1 MTQDDKVSGFKPL
14 AAEDLMTKEFQPP
27 RWVIPNLVPDGL
39 TLLCGPPK
47 IGKSWMALDWAI
59 AVVTGGHALGRLSVE
74 QGEVLYLA
82 LEDSDRRMQKRLGK
96 LLSDGASPKGLY
108 IRTRTGG
115 FPLLEQGGRTLL
127 DDWLRVNPKVK
138 LVIIDT
144 LARARA
150 PQKGGQNVYDADV
163 KGLTLLQDLAFKHNL
178 ALVVV
183 HHIRKQKAD
192 DILATVS
199 GSYGIAGTADSIAIL
214 TRSGRGKDAILTI
227 TGRDIEDQELDLKFS
242 GGKWELLDLEDSK
255 EAKLSPERQ
264 AIIDTIKENGP
275 MTPGQVAEKLK
286 KNNST
291 IKTTLRRMAD
301 GGVLMAE
308 NGTYSLS
315 PPPPPDDEL

>member
-1 MTQDDKVSGFKPL
+1 
-14 AAEDLMTKEFQPP
+14 MTKEFQPP